1 MAAVVALGLACAL
14 SSCMSSMK
22 MLSISMESTE
32 PIKFEGLQRVTHD
45 NILVEDED
53 GNVRNIDKGLATEPE
68 PEPEPCTLT
77 DVSCDPEHHS
87 YIASGNVA
95 FMDTCGVCRASGK
108 CLDGYTLKDDRCWF
122 NPESQ
127 TGEVGPFYDP
137 DFTRR
142 PDARCQANAQWMD
155 LDYQYYD
162 TKLNCD
168 LLNCQE
174 NSRRFCFNRGSEQS
188 CENTASGY
196 YGNSLN
202 DRVQDCIW
210 VPET

>member
-1 MAAVVALGLACAL
+1 M
-14 SSCMSSMK
+14 
-22 MLSISMESTE
+22 IPMELVT
-32 PIKFEGLQRVTHD
+32 FGGLQRVTHA

-53 GNVRNIDKGLATEPE
+53 GNVINIDKGLSTE

-137 DFTRR
+137 DFTRK

-168 LLNCQE
+168 LLNCQH
-174 NSRRFCFNRGSEQS
+174 NFKRFCFNRGSEQS
-188 CENTASGY
+188 CDNTASGY
-196 YGNSLN
+196 YGNGLN
-202 DRVQDCIW
+202 DRVQDCVW